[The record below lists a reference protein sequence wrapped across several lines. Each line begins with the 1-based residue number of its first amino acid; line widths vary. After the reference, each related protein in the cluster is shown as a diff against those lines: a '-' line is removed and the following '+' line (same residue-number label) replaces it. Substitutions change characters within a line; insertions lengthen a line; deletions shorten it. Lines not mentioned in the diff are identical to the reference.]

1 MRLGPRQFGAMF
13 LFLACAAIGDL
24 SAAAGYPEKPVKIVV
39 PFPPGGST
47 DALARMVGEDVSV
60 QLRQPVIVE
69 NRPGASGNI
78 AASYVAQSDPD
89 GYTIFLGSSP
99 VLAVNLSLYSKLS
112 FDPRKDFAPIV
123 LAALLPNV
131 VVVPASSPVDTMQEL
146 AALMKRSRPPVNYA
160 SSVAGAPSHLGVEMF
175 KDMTGTQATMIPY
188 KGGMPALT
196 DLVGGQTSFMFAI
209 LPEAMPLVEAG
220 KLKALAVTTR
230 QRLPSYP
237 DLPTVAESGTPGY
250 ELIAWYGFVA
260 PARTPPAIVSRLN
273 AAFNQ
278 ALERPEIRRKLE
290 EMSFVVEG
298 GPPGRLR
305 DLMQSEIGKWARV
318 VERAHV
324 KLD

>member
-1 MRLGPRQFGAMF
+1 MRLR
-13 LFLACAAIGDL
+13 
-24 SAAAGYPEKPVKIVV
+24 S
-39 PFPPGGST
+39 
-47 DALARMVGEDVSV
+47 
-60 QLRQPVIVE
+60 
-69 NRPGASGNI
+69 
-78 AASYVAQSDPD
+78 
-89 GYTIFLGSSP
+89 
-99 VLAVNLSLYSKLS
+99 
-112 FDPRKDFAPIV
+112 IV